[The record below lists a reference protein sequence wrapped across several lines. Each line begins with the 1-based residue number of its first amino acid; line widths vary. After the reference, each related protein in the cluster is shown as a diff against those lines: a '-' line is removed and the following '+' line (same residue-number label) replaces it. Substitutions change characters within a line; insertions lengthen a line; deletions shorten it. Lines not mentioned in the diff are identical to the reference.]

1 MDSFSK
7 PKDKDD
13 AEGKPKENASSP
25 LSDALNINDVFGIQP
40 KKDVLNNRQAS
51 KYQSNLPNEKFDIQK
66 MSQISKILEKRTL
79 ERKLDQVM
87 TRAAEKG
94 ADINPETSDS
104 HDKTADLKTLLNKF
118 LESLNENSDDIFP
131 LTQYER
137 NTIKES
143 TQILLES
150 GSLRDLLSNSLYLAF
165 LYQYLGCVSQYKKTV
180 QLCLSIDPNNTLVQ
194 SIVKELQELNHL
206 QRSSKESTSY
216 SSSAEKSTKLT
227 KSALRRRIIELGRG
241 SVIVLGDL
249 LIDELL
255 EGNPE
260 RISREAPV
268 LILEHV
274 ATSHIPGGAANT
286 ANNIT
291 ALGGKCH
298 AIGICGEDEYARKM
312 AQMLERH
319 GITYD
324 LVSDRTRPTT
334 VKTRILSKSHSL
346 MQQLLR
352 LDRIAHHAIDAAT
365 EKKVLEKLDKVA
377 PEHNAIILSDYR
389 AGTITDTIISG
400 CRSISQNNSNLLV
413 VDAQNRFERFEGCAL
428 ITPNQPDTEAA
439 LGFKIDSNESLQHA
453 GSLLMKMSGAQS
465 ILITRGAQGMALFQK
480 DQPVFELPPF
490 NKSEVFDVTGAGD
503 TVIATMTLALVTGS
517 TPAEAM
523 ALGNL
528 AAGIVVRKSGT
539 AVTSQKEMLEA
550 LDQTALPF

>member
-13 AEGKPKENASSP
+13 AEGKPKENTSSP

-40 KKDVLNNRQAS
+40 KKDVLNNHQAS

-66 MSQISKILEKRTL
+66 MSQISKILEKRSL

-143 TQILLES
+143 TQMLLES

-165 LYQYLGCVSQYKKTV
+165 LYQYLGCISQYKKTV

-365 EKKVLEKLDKVA
+365 EKKILEKLDKAA

-503 TVIATMTLALVTGS
+503 IVIATMTLALVTGS

-550 LDQTALPF
+550 LDQTTLPF